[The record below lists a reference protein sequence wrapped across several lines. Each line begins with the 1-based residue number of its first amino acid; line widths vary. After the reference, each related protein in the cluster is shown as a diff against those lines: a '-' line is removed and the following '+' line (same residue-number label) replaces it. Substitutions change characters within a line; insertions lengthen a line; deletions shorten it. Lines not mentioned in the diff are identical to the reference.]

1 MIRAGY
7 SALHRFSNVKS
18 KNKFSM
24 LAENEVNTESDLI
37 QRAEFN
43 LKIKTYLLVA
53 VGFVLAIT
61 LVGIPLL
68 AFWFLGFGQ
77 Y

>member
-1 MIRAGY
+1 
-7 SALHRFSNVKS
+7 
-18 KNKFSM
+18 M